1 MCSMPLYHS
10 DSVAISTVTM
20 QVLGHIRECVREQK
34 RKSMFYWPLK
44 KEVIEGEIN

>member
-1 MCSMPLYHS
+1 MGSMLLYHT
-10 DSVAISTVTM
+10 DSVALSIVTM

-34 RKSMFYWPLK
+34 RRSMFYWLLK